1 MDFTLLLI
9 NWPSVGLKVAQLL
22 LSLSILVIL
31 HEFGHYI
38 TAIWFKCR
46 VEKFYLF
53 FDPWF
58 SIFKKKIGDTVYG
71 VGWLPLGGYVK
82 IAGMVDESMD
92 KESLKLP
99 PQPWEFRSKP
109 AWQRLIIMLGGVTV
123 NILLAFIIYAM
134 ILMVWG
140 ERKIPASSLKY
151 GISFNDSLF
160 NDLGFKNGDKVLAVD
175 GKPVVEYYDILRK
188 ILVVNKNV
196 TLERDGK
203 EMTMDM
209 PVNLIGK
216 LVEKKKLTK
225 GPLISPRIPVM
236 VSVVDDTSVAY
247 KAGLRAGDL
256 IVGIDSVQTKF
267 FDEFS
272 DLMKTH
278 KGGDTIN
285 LAVKRNGETLNITTT
300 LINDG
305 QIGFL
310 RPGSDEEYDSLGI
323 YKFEIKKYGFFA
335 AIPAGIKR
343 SGKELQFYID
353 QFKKILSP
361 ETGAYKGV
369 GGFKAMGSVFS
380 GTEWNWEHFWTITA
394 FFSIILAFMN
404 LLPIPALDGGHVLF
418 TLGEMI
424 TGRKPSEKFLE
435 YAQIAGMVVL
445 LALMLYA
452 NGNDWFGWGKGRG

>member
-1 MDFTLLLI
+1 MDISLLAI

-38 TAIWFKCR
+38 TAKWFKCR

-71 VGWLPLGGYVK
+71 IGWLPLGGYVK
-82 IAGMVDESMD
+82 ISGMVDESMD
-92 KESLKLP
+92 KEALKLP
-99 PQPWEFRSKP
+99 PQSWEFRSKP

-123 NILLAFIIYAM
+123 NILLAFVIYAA

-140 ERKIPASSLKY
+140 EKKIPASSLKY

-175 GKPVVEYYDILRK
+175 GKPVVEYTDILRK

-209 PVNLIGK
+209 PVDLIGK
-216 LVEKKKLTK
+216 LVEKKKLTQ
-225 GPLISPRIPVM
+225 GPLISPRVPVI
-236 VSVVDDTSVAY
+236 VADIEDSSIAY
-247 KAGLRAGDL
+247 KAGLRVGDL
-256 IVGIDSVQTKF
+256 ILSVDSVKTQF
-267 FDEFS
+267 FDEYS
-272 DLMKTH
+272 DVMK
-278 KGGDTIN
+278 KQKKGDTIH
-285 LAVKRNGETLNITTT
+285 LAVKRKDSLINLTTT
-300 LINDG
+300 LITG
-305 QIGFL
+305 GKIGFNQ
-310 RPGSDEEYDSLGI
+310 PYSPEQFDSLGI
-323 YKFEIKKYGFFA
+323 YKYEVKKYGFFA
-335 AIPAGIKR
+335 AFPAGVKR
-343 SGKELQFYID
+343 AGKELQFYID

-380 GTEWNWEHFWTITA
+380 GTEWDWEHFWTITA

-435 YAQIAGMVVL
+435 YAQIAGMIIL

-452 NGNDWFGWGKGRG
+452 NGNDWFGYGKGK